1 MISAVSS
8 RIGHRTSSQVGF
20 LLHMPRNAFRISL
33 QVQEEE
39 DSSRSGVPSN
49 PFGGVKQTGY
59 CVWVAAADQQSALVC
74 LQGTQSVLV
83 RHWREGALR
92 CYSDPDVRSAP
103 DQGQGLA
110 LHRS

>member
-8 RIGHRTSSQVGF
+8 RIGHKTSSQVGF

-49 PFGGVKQTGY
+49 PWRGKTDGIMCLGSGGRSTKRTR
-59 CVWVAAADQQSALVC
+59 L
-74 LQGTQSVLV
+74 LQGIQSVMV
-83 RHWREGALR
+83 RRWREGALR
-92 CYSDPDVRSAP
+92 CYSDPYVRSAP
-103 DQGQGLA
+103 DEGQALA
-110 LHRS
+110 LNRS